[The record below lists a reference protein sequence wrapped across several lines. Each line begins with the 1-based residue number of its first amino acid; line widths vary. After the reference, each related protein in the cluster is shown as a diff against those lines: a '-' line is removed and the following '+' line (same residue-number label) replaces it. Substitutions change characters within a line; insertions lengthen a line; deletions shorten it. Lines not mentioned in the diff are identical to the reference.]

1 MEKDSLVSDLSSPVS
16 TSEKDKGLQITLSLP
31 TSIEKH
37 LSHEAAEN
45 LQEIGQRYLHGI
57 LLEAQR
63 LAGSDSQH
71 LGIEISGRDVSRAE
85 GIERKRLQAK
95 RDKWAYLR
103 DISLAGLGA
112 GFGNVL
118 TPWLALALVS
128 VFGALFILSNS
139 RT

>member
-1 MEKDSLVSDLSSPVS
+1 
-16 TSEKDKGLQITLSLP
+16 
-31 TSIEKH
+31 
-37 LSHEAAEN
+37 
-45 LQEIGQRYLHGI
+45 
-57 LLEAQR
+57 
-63 LAGSDSQH
+63 
-71 LGIEISGRDVSRAE
+71 GIEISGRDVSRAE

-128 VFGALFILSNS
+128 VFGALFVVSNS
-139 RT
+139 RS